1 VDAYNSEKALYKE
14 AQGLMNRE
22 SQISSTWRANQFA
35 LYSEKESLG
44 LAERKKRLRE
54 VSEAE
59 DLSQEDLTQEDL
71 GQEETPRPR
80 RRMKRNK
87 KDDGVEG
94 VELIAQSFAQLSNY
108 FVDKGKRKEEAEK
121 EVEVAREAEKEVV
134 EVAREAAKEVVQEAL
149 QEVKNEVSN
158 QIQGLEGRILEMLS
172 RMQSSKS
179 S

>member
-1 VDAYNSEKALYKE
+1 VGYVTV
-14 AQGLMNRE
+14 QGLMNRE

-121 EVEVAREAEKEVV
+121 EVV